1 MSDPIEYPLCFGPYL
16 RYAIVTDFKYFE
28 SFDDKA
34 FKLFLLVEFI
44 DAKHAAQFEKEMTGM
59 DDSHGHKPGI
69 EFGPADPNSRYATIR
84 GFKAA
89 VGTPTFGSWNNH
101 VSRVELSLPVKP
113 TARQLVRR
121 ATLRDR
127 TASVYRPTDVLI
139 GVIDDGCPFAAAHFI
154 KFIMGVPVG
163 TRVRGIWDQ
172 NPNRDPIRV
181 DSNTEFG
188 ELLSSDFNYG
198 IEFLRDSEPQGTS
211 LRKIGLNEWIDLHSS
226 AGIVDED
233 GCYAGAGFK
242 ALRRQRSH
250 GAHVM
255 DVLSGRVPISSRI
268 GPSPPGDRR
277 DPPSWQPGTDPAAG
291 ADVVFVQ
298 FSEDCI
304 RDATG
309 VWLKSYVADGID
321 YIMSFVDPTITK
333 NVLINISYGP
343 TTGPHDGTAELESA
357 LKDFVTRFNGSAGK
371 PRLEI
376 FLATGNAYLSEGHI
390 AFERTATAPNHV
402 EWTWRIPPDNSVLC
416 FAEVWMKASEASG
429 VVITLRSPSGLTST
443 SITGPIPPPTGIPVP
458 SFTGAYAPR
467 TWGNNTVW
475 LLAVEPTTAA
485 SGFVPEHG
493 DWTIRVDGIA
503 LNAKVH
509 AYVART
515 DPNLGVRS
523 GARRSYFVDPNWE
536 RTRSAAAR
544 FTRVDGEF
552 DKTGSLISRFGT
564 LNGIATA
571 YDAPVHVAG
580 GYILLDGRK
589 STYSSAGPSRDYPT
603 SPRQGPDYL
612 LPCDESYALQGMRA
626 GGTRSGSAFRLIGT
640 SVAAPQ
646 LARLFAKVV
655 SGMPLPAASNV
666 PTTPA
671 EMEKRGGGN
680 LPPP

>member
-1 MSDPIEYPLCFGPYL
+1 MPDGESYPACFGPYL

-28 SFDDKA
+28 SFDDKD
-34 FKLFLLVEFI
+34 FRLFLLVEFK
-44 DAKHAAQFEKEMTGM
+44 DAKHAAQFEKEMTAM
-59 DDSHGHKPGI
+59 DDSHDRKPGI

-89 VGTPTFGSWNNH
+89 VGPPTFDSWNDH

-121 ATLRDR
+121 AILRDR
-127 TASVYRPTDVLI
+127 TSSVYRPTDLLI

-154 KFIMGVPVG
+154 KSILGVAVG
-163 TRVRGIWDQ
+163 TRVRGVWDQ
-172 NPNRDPIRV
+172 NPNRNPIQV

-198 IEFLRDSEPQGTS
+198 LEFLRDSEPPGTS
-211 LRKIGLNEWIDLHSS
+211 PRKIGLNEWINLHST
-226 AGIVDED
+226 AGRVDED
-233 GCYAGAGFK
+233 GCYAEAGFK
-242 ALRRQRSH
+242 TLKRQYSH

-255 DVLSGRVPISSRI
+255 DVLAGRVPISARI
-268 GPSPPGDRR
+268 GRR

-309 VWLKSYVADGID
+309 VWLKSYVVDGID
-321 YIMSFVDPTITK
+321 YIMSFVDPTITR

-357 LKDFVTRFNGSAGK
+357 LTDFVTRFDGSAGK

-429 VVITLRSPSGLTST
+429 VVVTLRSPSGLTST
-443 SITGPIPPPTGIPVP
+443 STTGPIPPPTGIPVS

-467 TWGNNTVW
+467 TSGSNTVW
-475 LLAVEPTTAA
+475 LLAVEPTLAA

-493 DWTIRVDGIA
+493 DWTIRVDGIGV
-503 LNAKVH
+503 NAKVH

-523 GARRSYFVDPNWE
+523 GARQSYFVDPIWE

-544 FTRVDGEF
+544 FTRVNGEF
-552 DKTGSLISRFGT
+552 DDTGSLLSRFGT

-571 YDAPVHVAG
+571 QDAAVHVAG
-580 GYILLDGRK
+580 GYVLLDGRK

-603 SPRQGPDYL
+603 TPRYGPDYV
-612 LPCDESYALQGMRA
+612 LPCDESYALRGIRA
-626 GGTRSGSAFRLIGT
+626 GGTRSGTVFRLIGT
-640 SVAAPQ
+640 SVATPQ

-655 SGMPLPAASNV
+655 GGMSLPPATNV
-666 PTTPA
+666 PTTLL